1 MEHHNTEKPTL
12 FIALLPIIILIGL
25 LFSSIFY
32 VWGGNSLDGANQMA
46 LLFSTCVALLIGWKL
61 KFSWKIMFDGM
72 TSAIQSALPAMII
85 LLLIGALAGTW
96 LISGI
101 VPTMIYYGL
110 QILSPTFF
118 LVSSVIICAI
128 VSLATG
134 SSWSTIATVG
144 VALLGIG
151 QALDIH
157 SGLIA
162 GSIISGAYFG
172 DKMSPMSDTTN
183 LAPAVSGSNLFTH
196 IRYMLYTTIPSLII
210 TLIIFLIIG
219 FFIDSSNEQVDI
231 EGILSSLNT
240 SFNITPVLFLV
251 PAVVIFLIIKK
262 VDAIPSLFIGALLGG
277 IFAVVF
283 QTSVIKELG
292 EKNNISIIGAS
303 KDNYTYVWADA
314 DGNELK
320 PWHSENELYNIE
332 EGKYNLTISNSS
344 NEVIKASFIIPSPN
358 DTNKKHFEVQYEA
371 GNTIEKWDLSVVHSK
386 SSYLESS
393 YRTVI
398 NAMTAGTTIN
408 TSNETVN
415 ELLST
420 GGMSGML
427 NTIWLIICAM
437 CFGGAME
444 KIGLL
449 HKITA
454 SIVSK
459 AKSNGSLIASTAL
472 TCIGFNITASDQY
485 LAIVVPGKMYA
496 EEYKKRGLSPENLS
510 RTLEDSGTVT
520 SVLVPWNTCGAA
532 QANVLGVA
540 TGDYMFYCF
549 FNIISPMMTIL
560 FGYLGIKIAKV
571 ENNRA

>member
-1 MEHHNTEKPTL
+1 MEQNHTQKPSL

-32 VWGGNSLDGANQMA
+32 VWGGSSLDGANQMA
-46 LLFSTCVALLIGWKL
+46 LLFSTCIALIIGWKL
-61 KFSWKIMFDGM
+61 KFSWKVMFEGI

-183 LAPAVSGSNLFTH
+183 LAPAVSGSDLFTH
-196 IRYMLYTTIPSLII
+196 IRYMMYTTIPSLIL

-219 FFIDSSNEQVDI
+219 FFLDSSKGEVDIDS
-231 EGILSSLNT
+231 ILGSLNE
-240 SFNITPVLFLV
+240 SFNITPLLFLV
-251 PAVVIFLIIKK
+251 PALVIFLIIKK
-262 VDAIPSLFIGALLGG
+262 VDAIPALFIGALLGG

-283 QTSVIKELG
+283 QSNLIKELG
-292 EKNNISIIGAS
+292 EKNKITISGNS
-303 KDNYTYVWADA
+303 EENYIYQWSDA

-320 PWHSENELYNIE
+320 PWHNENELYNVE
-332 EGKYNLTISNSS
+332 EGYYNLVITNAS
-344 NEVIKASFIIPSPN
+344 NETVKASILIPSPN
-358 DTNKKHFEVQYEA
+358 DTAQKFIAINYEEGFTA
-371 GNTIEKWDLSVVHSK
+371 EDWNLTVTHSK
-386 SSYLESS
+386 SNYLESS

-398 NAMTAGTTIN
+398 DAMTVSTEVT
-408 TSNETVN
+408 TSNATVN

-420 GGMSGML
+420 RGMSGML

-444 KIGLL
+444 RIGLL

-454 SIVSK
+454 SIVAK
-459 AKSNGSLIASTAL
+459 AKTNGSLIASTAL
-472 TCIGFNITASDQY
+472 TCVGFNITASDQY

-540 TGDYMFYCF
+540 TGEYMFYCF
-549 FNIISPMMTIL
+549 FNIISPLMTVL

-571 ENNRA
+571 EK

>member
-1 MEHHNTEKPTL
+1 MEHKHTEKPSL

-32 VWGGNSLDGANQMA
+32 IWGGDSLDGSNQMA
-46 LLFSTCVALLIGWKL
+46 LLFSTAVALLIGWKL
-61 KFSWKIMFDGM
+61 KFSWKIMFEGI

-85 LLLIGALAGTW
+85 LLLIGALSGTW

-110 QILSPTFF
+110 QILSPTYF
-118 LVSSVIICAI
+118 LVSSVIICSI
-128 VSLATG
+128 VSVATG

-151 QALDIH
+151 LAMEIH
-157 SGLIA
+157 PGLIA

-183 LAPAVSGSNLFTH
+183 LAPAVSGGDLFTH
-196 IRYMLYTTIPSLII
+196 IRYMFITTVPTMIL
-210 TLIIFLIIG
+210 TLLIFLVIG
-219 FFIDSSNEQVDI
+219 FFISSSNNVADI
-231 EGILSSLNT
+231 KDILASLEG
-240 SFNITPVLFLV
+240 SFYINPVLFIV

-262 VDAIPSLFIGALLGG
+262 VDAIPALFVGALLGG
-277 IFAVVF
+277 IFAIIF
-283 QTSVIKELG
+283 QPKVITTLG
-292 EKNNISIIGAS
+292 EKNNITIEGNGNEKFSYQWS
-303 KDNYTYVWADA
+303 DA
-314 DGNELK
+314 DGNILK
-320 PWHSENELYNIE
+320 PWHNEFELYNVN
-332 EGKYNLTISNSS
+332 EGFYNLLITNES
-344 NEVIKASFIIPSPN
+344 NEIIKASIFIPAPN
-358 DTNKKHFEVQYEA
+358 DTSNSHFNVQYEE
-371 GNTIEKWDLSVVHSK
+371 GFTVEDWNLSITHSK
-386 SSYLESS
+386 SNYLESS
-393 YRTVI
+393 YRTLI
-398 NAMTAGTTIN
+398 NAMTVDTEIT
-408 TSNETVN
+408 TSNPIVN
-415 ELLST
+415 DLLST

-444 KIGLL
+444 RIGLL

-454 SIVSK
+454 SIVAR
-459 AKSNGSLIASTAL
+459 AKTNGSLIASTAL

-496 EEYKKRGLSPENLS
+496 EEYKKRGLAPENLS

-532 QANVLGVA
+532 QANVLGIA

-549 FNIISPMMTIL
+549 FNIISPLMTII

-571 ENNRA
+571 EK

>member
-1 MEHHNTEKPTL
+1 MEHKHTEKPSL

-32 VWGGNSLDGANQMA
+32 IWGGDSLDGSNQMA
-46 LLFSTCVALLIGWKL
+46 LLFSTAVALLIGWKL
-61 KFSWKIMFDGM
+61 KFSWKIMFEGI

-110 QILSPTFF
+110 QILSPTYF
-118 LVSSVIICAI
+118 LVSSVIICSI
-128 VSLATG
+128 VSVATG

-151 QALDIH
+151 QAMDIH

-183 LAPAVSGSNLFTH
+183 LAPAVSGGDLFTH
-196 IRYMLYTTIPSLII
+196 IRYMFFTTVPSMIL
-210 TLIIFLIIG
+210 TLIIFLVIG
-219 FFIDSSNEQVDI
+219 FFISSSNNVADI
-231 EGILSSLNT
+231 KDILASLEG
-240 SFNITPVLFLV
+240 SFYINPVLFIV
-251 PAVVIFLIIKK
+251 PAIVIFLIIKK
-262 VDAIPSLFIGALLGG
+262 VDAIPALFVGALLGG
-277 IFAVVF
+277 LFAIIF
-283 QTSVIKELG
+283 QPNIITTLG
-292 EKNNISIIGAS
+292 EKNNITIEGNGNEKFSYQWS
-303 KDNYTYVWADA
+303 DA
-314 DGNELK
+314 DGNILK
-320 PWHSENELYNIE
+320 PWHNEFELYNVK
-332 EGKYNLTISNSS
+332 EGYYNLLITNES
-344 NEVIKASFIIPSPN
+344 NEIIKASIFIPAPN
-358 DTNKKHFEVQYEA
+358 DTSNSHFNVQYQE
-371 GNTIEKWDLSVVHSK
+371 GFTVEDWNLSITHSK
-386 SSYLESS
+386 SNYLESS
-393 YRTVI
+393 YRTLI
-398 NAMTAGTTIN
+398 NAMTVDTEIT
-408 TSNETVN
+408 TSNATVN

-444 KIGLL
+444 RIGLL

-454 SIVSK
+454 SIVAR
-459 AKSNGSLIASTAL
+459 AKTNGSLIASTAL

-496 EEYKKRGLSPENLS
+496 EEYKKRGLAPENLS

-532 QANVLGVA
+532 QANVLGIA

-549 FNIISPMMTIL
+549 FNIISPLMTII

-571 ENNRA
+571 EK

>member
-1 MEHHNTEKPTL
+1 MEHHHTEKPSL

-32 VWGGNSLDGANQMA
+32 IWGGDSLDGSNQMA
-46 LLFSTCVALLIGWKL
+46 LLFSTAVALLIGWKL
-61 KFSWKIMFDGM
+61 KFSWKIMFDGI

-110 QILSPTFF
+110 QILSPTYF
-118 LVSSVIICAI
+118 LVSSVVICAI
-128 VSLATG
+128 VSVATG

-151 QALDIH
+151 QAMDIH

-183 LAPAVSGSNLFTH
+183 LAPAVSGGDLFTH
-196 IRYMLYTTIPSLII
+196 IRYMFITTVPSMIL
-210 TLIIFLIIG
+210 TLIIFLVIG
-219 FFIDSSNEQVDI
+219 FFISSSNNVADI
-231 EGILSSLNT
+231 KDILASLEGSFYINPIL
-240 SFNITPVLFLV
+240 FIV
-251 PAVVIFLIIKK
+251 PAIVIFLIIKK
-262 VDAIPSLFIGALLGG
+262 VDAIPALFVGALLGG
-277 IFAVVF
+277 LFAVIF
-283 QTSVIKELG
+283 QPNIITTLG
-292 EKNNISIIGAS
+292 EKNKITVGGQGDEKLTFLWS
-303 KDNYTYVWADA
+303 DA
-314 DGNELK
+314 DGNEIK
-320 PWHSENELYNIE
+320 KWHHDNELYNVE
-332 EGKYNLTISNSS
+332 EGYYNLLITNES
-344 NEVIKASFIIPSPN
+344 NEIIKASIFIPAPN
-358 DTNKKHFEVQYEA
+358 DTSNSHFNVQYQE
-371 GNTIEKWDLSVVHSK
+371 GFTVEDWNLSITHSK
-386 SSYLESS
+386 SNYLESS
-393 YRTVI
+393 YRTLI
-398 NAMTAGTTIN
+398 NAMTVDTEITTN
-408 TSNETVN
+408 NATVN

-444 KIGLL
+444 RIGLL

-454 SIVSK
+454 SIVAR
-459 AKSNGSLIASTAL
+459 AKTNGSLIASTAL

-496 EEYKKRGLSPENLS
+496 EEYKKRGLAPENLS

-532 QANVLGVA
+532 QANVLGIA

-549 FNIISPMMTIL
+549 FNIISPLMTII

-571 ENNRA
+571 EK